1 MPALEFTG
9 ERVVPGE
16 VDTDLWNEHFSRY
29 LFAARLARSKR
40 VADLGCGAGYGTA
53 ELAKT
58 AVSVAGIDRSEEAV
72 AFARERYGGGNV
84 EFHIADCADTG
95 LPSASVDLAV
105 AFELVEHLD
114 DARALLREAA
124 RLLAPGG
131 QLAISTPNRDYYN
144 ESRRGSGP
152 NPFHRR
158 EYSLAEFRD
167 LLGEYFPQV
176 TLFAQNHASA
186 IVIEPLL
193 ASGSQAAL
201 RAEAHADPGSAHFY
215 IAVCAVTPQIGAPTF
230 VYLPSAANVLRERE
244 RHIARLDEEIRLKTA
259 ALEDAL
265 ARHAAQVA
273 AYRRLEGELASSNDW
288 AAQRDA
294 EYREKVRHV
303 EALENQ
309 LAEERGR
316 AAAHTAKLDEQ
327 IAEWERYALAK
338 DVELAAARQNSASLA
353 VELEGKVVELGGAVE
368 LLHQSEAELEART
381 NWALSLDRELAAVR
395 ERLHA
400 ATASRWLRLGRTLHL
415 GPNLES

>member
-1 MPALEFTG
+1 
-9 ERVVPGE
+9 
-16 VDTDLWNEHFSRY
+16 VDADLWNEHFARY
-29 LFAARLARSKR
+29 LFAARLARHKR

-58 AVSVAGIDRSEEAV
+58 AESVVGIDRSEEAL
-72 AFARERYGGGNV
+72 AYARETYSAPNV
-84 EFHIADCADTG
+84 EFHRADCRDTG
-95 LPSASVDLAV
+95 LPAGSLDLVV

-114 DARALLREAA
+114 DAPALLREAA
-124 RLLAPGG
+124 RLLAAGG
-131 QLAISTPNRDYYN
+131 QLVVSTPNRDYYN
-144 ESRRGSGP
+144 ESRGGSGP

-167 LLGEYFPQV
+167 LLGEYFPRV
-176 TLFAQNHASA
+176 ALFAQNHASA
-186 IVIEPLL
+186 IVVEPL
-193 ASGSQAAL
+193 AANGSPAIF
-201 RAEAHADPGSAHFY
+201 RAEAHSVPESAHFY
-215 IAVCAVTPQIGAPTF
+215 IAVCAAAPQVGAPTF
-230 VYLPSAANVLRERE
+230 VYLPSAANILRERE

-294 EYREKVRHV
+294 EYREKVRHI

-309 LAEERGR
+309 LAEERAR

-327 IAEWERYALAK
+327 IAEWERYAQAK
-338 DVELAAARQNSASLA
+338 DLELAAARRNGASLA
-353 VELEGKVVELGGAVE
+353 VELEGKVVELGRAVE